1 VAAGTAA
8 TEFAAEPR
16 SHKTDHNQ
24 AEPMRRLIFVV
35 SLFALI
41 AAVGC
46 ASPRIK
52 LFPSQADPLQEFTLE
67 GKGPE
72 KVLLLPIR
80 GVISDNPRQELL
92 RTQPSTVQ
100 EAVSHLRKA
109 EQDPLIKVV
118 VLQLDS
124 PGGSVTASDVLY
136 NEIRLFKERTGRKV
150 VAVMMDVAASGG
162 YYIALAADLILA
174 HPTTVTGSVGVVFVR
189 PKVAGLMEKIG
200 VSVEVSKSG
209 KNKDIGS
216 PFRATTP
223 EEERIFQAMTDQL
236 AKRFLD
242 LVQAHRG
249 LDPIQLAAVATA
261 RVYLAQEAVNLKLV
275 DRIGYMPD
283 ALTEAKTLAGVKE
296 DARIMVYRRVEYPDD
311 NIYNP
316 VTSYEGG
323 RPAVLFDTG
332 LSALLP
338 ALSPGF
344 YYLWHPGAEE

>member
-1 VAAGTAA
+1 
-8 TEFAAEPR
+8 
-16 SHKTDHNQ
+16 
-24 AEPMRRLIFVV
+24 MRRSIFVA
-35 SLFALI
+35 SLFVLM
-41 AAVGC
+41 AVAGC

-52 LFPSQADPLQEFTLE
+52 LFPGQTDPLQEFTLE
-67 GKGPE
+67 GKAPE

-80 GVISDNPRQELL
+80 GVITDNPRQELL

-109 EQDPLIKVV
+109 EKDPLVKAV

-162 YYIALAADLILA
+162 YYIALAADVILA
-174 HPTTVTGSVGVVFVR
+174 HPTTVGVVFVR
-189 PKVAGLMEKIG
+189 PKVAGLMEKVG
-200 VSVEVSKSG
+200 VGVEVSKSG
-209 KNKDIGS
+209 KDKDIGS

-242 LVQAHRG
+242 LVRANRQLEPA
-249 LDPIQLAAVATA
+249 QLAAVSTA
-261 RVYLAQEAVNLKLV
+261 RVYLAEEAVNLKLV

-283 ALTEAKTLAGVKE
+283 ALAEAKTLAGTAE
-296 DARIMVYRRVEYPDD
+296 DAKVVVYRRVEYPDD

-332 LSALLP
+332 LSALFP

-344 YYLWHPGAEE
+344 YYLWHPGAD